1 MGPLAQVGLALATSI
16 GAWINLGLIVWFAR
30 RAGHAAHD
38 KRLRQSILRL
48 TIAGVVLAVVL
59 WLCHPYVIRWLADWQ
74 GPRDLAALAI
84 IGAAWAALF
93 GAPLYVFFV
102 RSSILGIAPKPTRCN
117 LY

>member
-59 WLCHPYVIRWLADWQ
+59 WLCHPYLTRWLANWS
-74 GPRDLAALAI
+74 GPRDLAALAV
-84 IGAAWAALF
+84 IGAARAPVYRGPATAFF
-93 GAPLYVFFV
+93 GPLLIA
-102 RSSILGIAPKPTRCN
+102 RSLTKPPPSISC
-117 LY
+117 

>member
-59 WLCHPYVIRWLADWQ
+59 WLCHPSVTRWLADWS
-74 GPRDLAALAI
+74 GPPDLSALAI
-84 IGAAWAALF
+84 IGPAGPPPF
-93 GAPLYVFFV
+93 
-102 RSSILGIAPKPTRCN
+102 SCPT
-117 LY
+117 LPF